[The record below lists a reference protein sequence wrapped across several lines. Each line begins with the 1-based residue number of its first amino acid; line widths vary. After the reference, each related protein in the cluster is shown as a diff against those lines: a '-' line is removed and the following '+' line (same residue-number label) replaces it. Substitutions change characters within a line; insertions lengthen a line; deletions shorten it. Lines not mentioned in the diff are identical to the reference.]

1 MRKLYLLRV
10 GLGSRRRAGW
20 LRCRLR
26 CRLPSCARPV
36 LHLCRWRLQVGLL
49 DSVKH
54 LDIEQTAL
62 DFCRDTWNA

>member
-10 GLGSRRRAGW
+10 GLGS
-20 LRCRLR
+20 
-26 CRLPSCARPV
+26 
-36 LHLCRWRLQVGLL
+36 WRLQVGLL